1 MRIGLVIVAAALVG
15 LLAGFFVGRQSAE
28 PSAELE
34 SRLAA
39 IQGSLEELKAMRPAA
54 APAPR
59 PSGPDPDKIHQ
70 VEIGG
75 SPAKGAEGARV
86 TIVEFSDFQCP
97 YCGRV
102 SPTLERLLTE
112 YPEDVRIVYKH
123 LPLSI
128 HAQALPAAKAAV
140 AAGRQGKFWEMHDLL
155 FQNQTALGDARYVEL
170 AKSLGLDAARFEQDY
185 RSPEVAAE
193 VARDMNEARRLGV
206 TGTPGFFVNGRF
218 ASGARPYESFKAMVD
233 AALEPAAPRAP
244 GA

>member
-1 MRIGLVIVAAALVG
+1 MKIGLAIVAAALVG
-15 LLAGFFVGRQSAE
+15 LLAGFAIGRQSAE
-28 PSAELE
+28 PSADLE
-34 SRLAA
+34 ARLAA
-39 IQGSLEELKAMRPAA
+39 IQGAIEELKAARPAA
-54 APAPR
+54 APRPR

-70 VEIGG
+70 LEVGD
-75 SPAKGAEGARV
+75 SPVKGAGEARV

-102 SPTLERLLTE
+102 GPTLERLLAE

-123 LPLSI
+123 LPLSM
-128 HAQALPAAKAAV
+128 HAQALPAAKASM

-155 FQNQTALGDARYVEL
+155 FQNQSALGEAKFVEL
-170 AKSLGLDAARFEQDY
+170 ARGLGLDEARFEQDY

-233 AALEPAAPRAP
+233 AALAPRAP